1 MYNYKNIIC
10 EALRKNNKPFN
21 FIDDPNDEI
30 DKILKNKKLSWYPPY
45 LVEYTDKIFMFLPF
59 CCKDYID
66 EDEIKEECINAQNL
80 IKYFKKEKKI
90 AKFFFITNANED
102 VEVLKTQKLSSDFGV
117 LHNEWENP
125 SLDLSILESF
135 KVRCKLLPDVLS
147 YLADCKNLKGD
158 IGTLIRVF
166 SKKYLIEKPGS
177 DIEDKMIKT
186 FIKKLLTCDKRFTLD
201 INPINFMSEIE
212 KIVNSLEIHW
222 IRDHYYHA
230 FNTMMLG
237 FMIIDKIYNKFETI
251 VKKHGDDIVLEFMW
265 VLTSLYHDIGY
276 PILLQKYFLCQI
288 YGVEIEGKHKLF
300 DYQIKQNSQGIWETE
315 EYCFVV
321 RVLNDLFNH
330 INNNKKSKWI
340 FDGFPRRTHSTKF
353 IENMKMLF
361 VDKRSHGSS
370 GTLKLAVLAIKLIE
384 ELEENTDREYLYRHI
399 MFTSIS
405 ILFHDSE
412 VRSCFKKN
420 TIDKIKAESFPF
432 SVLLTYVDILQDDR
446 RDLTFS
452 ISRPDILKG
461 IKVINEKHITAILNE
476 KILTDAVRKKLLE
489 ELKEALSFF
498 DMNELIFDIPE
509 ELLKI
514 EV

>member
-10 EALRKNNKPFN
+10 EALRKNNKSFN
-21 FIDDPNDEI
+21 FIDDPNDKI
-30 DKILKNKKLSWYPPY
+30 DKILQNKKLSWYPPY

-90 AKFFFITNANED
+90 AKIFFITNANED

-300 DYQIKQNSQGIWETE
+300 DYQIKQITKRIWETE
-315 EYCFVV
+315 EYCFVA

-330 INNNKKSKWI
+330 INSNKKGKWI
-340 FDGFPRRTHSTKF
+340 FDGFPRRTHLTNF
-353 IENMKMLF
+353 IENIKMLF
-361 VDKRSHGSS
+361 VDKKSHGSS
-370 GTLKLAVLAIKLIE
+370 GTLKLAVLAIKLIK
-384 ELEENTDREYLYRHI
+384 ELEKNTDREYLYRHI

-412 VRSCFKKN
+412 VRNCFKKN

-461 IKVINEKHITAILNE
+461 IKVVNEKNVTAILNE
-476 KILTDAVRKKLLE
+476 EILTDAVRKKLLE

-509 ELLKI
+509 ELLKT